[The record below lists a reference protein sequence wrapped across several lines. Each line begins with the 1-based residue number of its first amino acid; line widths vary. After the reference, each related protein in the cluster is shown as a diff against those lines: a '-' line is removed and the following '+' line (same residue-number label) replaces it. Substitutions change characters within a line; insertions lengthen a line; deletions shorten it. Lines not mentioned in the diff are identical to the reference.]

1 MPNAE
6 PAMKAETAG
15 TGLRAIL
22 VATVVAGALGYAI
35 QLLAPALLTDDAAYV
50 AFSVYW
56 STLYLCVAALSGVQQ
71 EVTRAARPVVDEPP
85 TPVLR
90 QFTLIA
96 IGVVLAAVAVLALL
110 FGNEILPDSTV
121 ALAVCLAIGVVG
133 YLMVAVLSGVLYGL
147 RLWLAV
153 AWLTIVDAGIRAV
166 LVVIALALGLAPEW
180 IALAVSVPFGL
191 AFLAVWLRTR
201 PTVVG
206 AFRLD
211 VRLRRLIA
219 HTLGTVVAAASMG
232 AMLSGLPMFL
242 GLTAHRSETAVLAGL
257 ILAVTLTRAPIV
269 VPLLALQSYFISIF
283 REGGRGMLRRILLAL
298 ATAAGGVLLLSV
310 AAWFIGPF
318 VIGLVSSGR
327 FEISS
332 AMMAVITASA
342 GLVALM
348 CITGPAL
355 VSQSR
360 HVPYAAG
367 WLVAALLTV
376 GFLLLPLPMEARLT
390 AALLVPPAIGL
401 VTHLI
406 ELVRTVDSMPSSP
419 VAG

>member
-1 MPNAE
+1 M
-6 PAMKAETAG
+6 
-15 TGLRAIL
+15 
-22 VATVVAGALGYAI
+22 
-35 QLLAPALLTDDAAYV
+35 
-50 AFSVYW
+50 
-56 STLYLCVAALSGVQQ
+56 AALSGVQQ

-201 PTVVG
+201 RTVVG

-219 HTLGTVVAAASMG
+219 HTLGRDTPDRLVPRRDIG
-232 AMLSGLPMFL
+232 A
-242 GLTAHRSETAVLAGL
+242 
-257 ILAVTLTRAPIV
+257 
-269 VPLLALQSYFISIF
+269 Q
-283 REGGRGMLRRILLAL
+283 
-298 ATAAGGVLLLSV
+298 
-310 AAWFIGPF
+310 
-318 VIGLVSSGR
+318 LVR
-327 FEISS
+327 DAQPE
-332 AMMAVITASA
+332 
-342 GLVALM
+342 
-348 CITGPAL
+348 PA
-355 VSQSR
+355 SQSR
-360 HVPYAAG
+360 RPQHP
-367 WLVAALLTV
+367 
-376 GFLLLPLPMEARLT
+376 
-390 AALLVPPAIGL
+390 
-401 VTHLI
+401 
-406 ELVRTVDSMPSSP
+406 
-419 VAG
+419 